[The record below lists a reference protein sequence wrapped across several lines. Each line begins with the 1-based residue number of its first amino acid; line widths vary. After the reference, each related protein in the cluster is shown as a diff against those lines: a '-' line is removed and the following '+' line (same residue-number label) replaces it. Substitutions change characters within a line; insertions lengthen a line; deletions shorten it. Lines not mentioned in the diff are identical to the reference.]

1 MILFFMFIPFVI
13 LMTAVVLIWYLP
25 GKQSKNDVVVHFF
38 KKRTP
43 IKPHL
48 QKKEVALQVPCT
60 SKEAENAAL
69 FEILNNRVLADKLYL
84 NPTIE
89 RGDLCKVIGVEKNR
103 FAQIIRQN
111 TGTHLIGY
119 INNLRLDYAVQ
130 LMKEHPQYVI
140 SKISMHSGL
149 TNIRTFYRLFYNR
162 FGMTPLAYRKSLQS
176 KEDV

>member
-1 MILFFMFIPFVI
+1 M
-13 LMTAVVLIWYLP
+13 
-25 GKQSKNDVVVHFF
+25 
-38 KKRTP
+38 
-43 IKPHL
+43 
-48 QKKEVALQVPCT
+48 QKKEVALQIPYT
-60 SKEAENAAL
+60 GKEAENAAL

-130 LMKEHPQYVI
+130 LMKEHPQFLI
-140 SKISMHSGL
+140 SKVSMHSGL
-149 TNIRTFYRLFYNR
+149 TNIRTFYRLFHNR
-162 FGMTPLAYRKSLQS
+162 FGMTPLEYRKSLQS
-176 KEDV
+176 KNLF